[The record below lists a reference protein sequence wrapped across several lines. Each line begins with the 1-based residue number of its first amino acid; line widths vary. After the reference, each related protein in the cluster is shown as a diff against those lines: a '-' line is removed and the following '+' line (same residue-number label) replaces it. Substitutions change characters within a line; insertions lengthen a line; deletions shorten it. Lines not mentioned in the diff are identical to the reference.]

1 MSNPQDNNRNLYL
14 AVVLCTALIFV
25 WQKWFMPK
33 PKPGAMTDGGEVAQ
47 VVDGGA
53 APATAGTPTTPP
65 ALAANV
71 TAPTPGAPRPAE
83 QLVVFDSPTKHLV
96 FSSYGG
102 VLKSAVLLGEQFKRT
117 VDGQV
122 EQVDLVQTQPGQAL
136 PFSTTTT
143 GGLPAIPADLPYAVE
158 KTDDAVTFTAK
169 VGDLTVIKRY
179 TVSQKDYDVA
189 LTVEL
194 RNGGSGTLAGELSYD
209 LGTFVKPG
217 SEKTGGF
224 LSRGPVNQRR
234 PIARIDKD
242 TQRQDKNKDGQPNH
256 YNGQLHFS
264 GIDEQ
269 YFLLAFYP
277 VTPTPASV
285 TLSSAQDGLR
295 KADIGI
301 AESLAPGASSVRTFG
316 IFTGPKLKEALETA
330 GQSMPQLKGADPQL
344 TQAVEYGFVEIIAVI
359 LLAALRFLHSIV
371 PNWGVDIILL
381 TLLVKIA
388 TLPLTMKQ
396 MGQAERMRKLQ
407 PQMEAIK
414 EKFKDDKER
423 QNLETMKL
431 YQQSGVNPL
440 SGCFPM
446 LVQLPVFW
454 GLYRLLEFAFDIYR
468 QPFIHGWVNDLSAVD
483 HTYVLP
489 GLLIVSMFAS
499 QSMMPAMGDAM
510 QQKMMRYVMPVMF
523 GVFMLNLPAGLSLY
537 YVFNNLLNI
546 VQQLWLRKRYPAS
559 RPPSDGKKKATNLA
573 TA

>member
-1 MSNPQDNNRNLYL
+1 MNNQQDNTRLYL

-25 WQKWFMPK
+25 WQKFFMPK
-33 PKPGAMTDGGEVAQ
+33 VPAGALPDGGEVAQ
-47 VVDGGA
+47 IVDGGA
-53 APATAGTPTTPP
+53 AAPAPGATPGTPT
-65 ALAANV
+65 LAANV
-71 TAPTPGAPRPAE
+71 PAPTPGAPKPPE
-83 QLVVFDSPTKHLV
+83 QLVEFDSAARHLV

-102 VLKSAVLLGEQFKRT
+102 VLKSAVLKGEQFKRT

-136 PFSTTTT
+136 PFTTTSN
-143 GGLPAIPADLPYAVE
+143 GGLPAIPADLPYSVE
-158 KTDDAVTFTAK
+158 KTDDAVTFTGK
-169 VGDLTVIKRY
+169 VGDLTIVKRY
-179 TVSQKDYDVA
+179 TVAPNGYDVA
-189 LTVEL
+189 LAVEL
-194 RNGGSGTLAGELSYD
+194 RNGGTGTLAGNLD
-209 LGTFVKPG
+209 FNLGTFVKPG

-224 LSRGPVNQRR
+224 LSRGPINQRR
-234 PIARIDKD
+234 PIARIDTN

-256 YNGQLHFS
+256 YTGQLHFA

-277 VTPTPASV
+277 VSATPATV
-285 TLSSAQDGLR
+285 TLSNAEDGVR
-295 KADIGI
+295 QADISV
-301 AESLAPGASSVRTFG
+301 AESLAPGASSVRTYG

-330 GQSMPQLKGADPQL
+330 GASMPQLKGAAPQL
-344 TQAVEYGFVEIIAVI
+344 TQAVEYGFVEIIAVV

-371 PNWGVDIILL
+371 ANWGADIILL
-381 TLLVKIA
+381 TLLVKVA

-414 EKFKDDKER
+414 EKYKDDKER

-440 SGCFPM
+440 SGCFP
-446 LVQLPVFW
+446 LLIQLPIFW

-468 QPFIHGWVNDLSAVD
+468 QPFIHGWINDLSAQD

-489 GLLIVSMFAS
+489 VLLIVSMFAS
-499 QSMMPAMGDAM
+499 QSMMPAMGDPM

-546 VQQLWLRKRYPAS
+546 IQQLWLRKRYPAA
-559 RPPSDGKKKATNLA
+559 RPPNDGKKKVTDLA
-573 TA
+573 HA